1 MSTLNVKAVEF
12 VPKTK
17 TLNDEQTFSCEEE
30 AEIQK
35 HMDEFLDKLDLEDE
49 DEPFDGEIIRLYDEW
64 LLEIESPSEPVKGGG
79 VASTPEHTTQSSKTV
94 KICKFWPNCR
104 FGKKCR
110 FHHPPS

>member
-1 MSTLNVKAVEF
+1 MSTLNVKAVVF

-17 TLNDEQTFSCEEE
+17 TLIEEQTFSCEEE

-35 HMDEFLDKLDLEDE
+35 HMDEFLDKLYLEDE

-64 LLEIESPSEPVKGGG
+64 LLENEMASKSVKGGG
-79 VASTPEHTTQSSKTV
+79 VASAPAHSTQPSKTV